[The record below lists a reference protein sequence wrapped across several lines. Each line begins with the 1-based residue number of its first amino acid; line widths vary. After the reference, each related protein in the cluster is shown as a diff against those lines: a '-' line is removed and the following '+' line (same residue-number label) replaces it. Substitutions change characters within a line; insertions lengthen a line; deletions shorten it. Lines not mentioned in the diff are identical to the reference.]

1 MSRFFLAVGVLGF
14 SAAESHAAGKFF
26 ASNATCERVKG
37 LIARD
42 GEVVL
47 RFPSSRVAG
56 MTLYDR
62 YVQNDR
68 RCESNDM
75 TSRSSLP
82 LPIILAASY
91 LFARRTRIVSR
102 DTAFSTERQRGLSA
116 HAIYSV

>member
-14 SAAESHAAGKFF
+14 IAAESHAAEKFA

-75 TSRSSLP
+75 TISKFV
-82 LPIILAASY
+82 A
-91 LFARRTRIVSR
+91 
-102 DTAFSTERQRGLSA
+102 TADHPRCELSVC
-116 HAIYSV
+116 SPNSDSKP